1 MYGDRLTPPQQLWNS
16 SVVQIPS
23 RVLDNR
29 HRPHL
34 ISVSSI
40 RLPACDSTQTNTYLH
55 VFSCNL
61 SWSRPAIGVAK
72 ISNLRN
78 KWKTNS
84 VTYLETEML
93 EQVVHEDR
101 WRYPR
106 SHLQWGYYSHI
117 KEGKPKKIIFWRK
130 SVDATRSNFH
140 WFCIFLIC
148 FHQILKTHQRWSTT
162 NSCVLF
168 KFFLH
173 GVQREK
179 SKPNVS
185 GVKSCAETSSS
196 LFY

>member
-78 KWKTNS
+78 KWKKNS

-130 SVDATRSNFH
+130 SGG
-140 WFCIFLIC
+140 
-148 FHQILKTHQRWSTT
+148 RWSTT
-162 NSCVLF
+162 NSFVLF

>member
-1 MYGDRLTPPQQLWNS
+1 MEIGWLHRSNYEIVQWSKSLAEFWTIDTAHILSVCPPYAYQPVTQHKQTPTCMSLVAISPGVGQL
-16 SVVQIPS
+16 
-23 RVLDNR
+23 L
-29 HRPHL
+29 
-34 ISVSSI
+34 VSPKS
-40 RLPACDSTQTNTYLH
+40 PTWETNE
-55 VFSCNL
+55 
-61 SWSRPAIGVAK
+61 K
-72 ISNLRN
+72 
-78 KWKTNS
+78 KNS
-84 VTYLETEML
+84 VTYLESEML